1 MSMADEGSWYPD
13 SSPLIYNPDQ
23 DPNERRQL
31 RRKYRTL
38 QLQLQDS
45 SKLGSELG
53 GFLSTAD
60 FLFNRVKDTPE
71 ALLDANFLA
80 DVSAHSNRMSRRLN
94 PEFGMFDFDEYVLKL
109 VIYAGGRKLGLQ
121 STQQISD
128 DELDDSNL
136 VEPLKWE
143 RIGKLASR
151 KNKRVA
157 IAGFMAGPISRQG
170 TRKRKRSGRM
180 KKNPESRTD
189 VGRPQE
195 LTQKELSERP
205 ADETMRNVLTIH
217 AILRDAG
224 PTNFF
229 QFIMN
234 PASFA
239 QSVENL
245 FYMSFLFREGR
256 LGLYLGEDNEP
267 IVYVPDEDAHQSRSQ
282 LLRNSESHSAV
293 FEIDMVTWKRA
304 VEVFNISDPLIP
316 HRNER
321 SLE

>member
-1 MSMADEGSWYPD
+1 ADLNS
-13 SSPLIYNPDQ
+13 
-23 DPNERRQL
+23 
-31 RRKYRTL
+31 
-38 QLQLQDS
+38 
-45 SKLGSELG
+45 
-53 GFLSTAD
+53 FA
-60 FLFNRVKDTPE
+60 VKDTPE

-80 DVSAHSNRMSRRLN
+80 DVSARSNRMSRRLN

-109 VIYAGGRKLGLQ
+109 VTYAGGRKLGLQ

-151 KNKRVA
+151 KSKRVV
-157 IAGFMAGPISRQG
+157 IAGFMLGPISRQG

-180 KKNPESRTD
+180 KKKPETD
-189 VGRPQE
+189 LRRPQE
-195 LTQKELSERP
+195 ITQKELSERP
-205 ADETMRNVLTIH
+205 ADETMRNVLTVSTH
-217 AILRDAG
+217 PCQRDVG

-267 IVYVPDEDAHQSRSQ
+267 IVYDAHQSRSQ

-293 FEIDMVTWKRA
+293 FEIDMATWKRA

>member
-1 MSMADEGSWYPD
+1 
-13 SSPLIYNPDQ
+13 YNPDQ
-23 DPNERRQL
+23 DPNERREL

-38 QLQLQDS
+38 QLQLQ
-45 SKLGSELG
+45 GYELG

-71 ALLDANFLA
+71 ALLDANLLA

-109 VIYAGGRKLGLQ
+109 VTYAGGRKLGLQ

-143 RIGKLASR
+143 RIGTLASR

-180 KKNPESRTD
+180 KKNPESQTD
-189 VGRPQE
+189 VRRPQE

-217 AILRDAG
+217 AIMRDAG

-267 IVYVPDEDAHQSRSQ
+267 IVYDAHQSRSQ

-293 FEIDMVTWKRA
+293 FEIDMATWKRA
-304 VEVFNISDPLIP
+304 VDVFNISDPLIP